1 MGNYIYFYFVRFS
14 VQLFITVGFFAC
26 VLPRR
31 RHFWARLLP
40 MLAGYF
46 TAGYGYIKLV
56 NLIPDQFYP
65 LSIFYYIILFGV
77 TLAIVYGCF
86 KAELW
91 EVLFMG
97 TAGYA
102 VQHMTYAAV
111 AALKHFIRRNWGAD
125 AIPKAVDE
133 VVLHLVVYVLVGY
146 VCYRLLARPNTE
158 RGELKRADPRMVIL
172 SLTVLLSSVV
182 FSVFL
187 DFQTSSTTLIICRLY
202 AVIACALGL
211 FMQFNISR
219 GNQLEHDNEMLEY
232 MLHLEKQQHEMARE
246 NIDIINIKCHDLKYQ
261 IAALEDMDNR
271 EQRRKSIEELE
282 RSVMI
287 YDSMVQSGNDAFDLI
302 LTEKSLICK
311 KYHIKFSYIVDGEKL
326 NFMEVS
332 DIYSLFGNALDN
344 AIESV
349 IPAAEERR
357 IISLRVVSEG
367 EMLHIHLENYCAK
380 PPAFEDGLPVTTK
393 EDKGFHG
400 FGTRSIRYIIGRYG
414 GDLRMSVSE
423 ERFSLDI
430 LFSLS

>member
-1 MGNYIYFYFVRFS
+1 MGNYIYSYFVHFS
-14 VQLFITVGFFAC
+14 VQLFIAVGFFAC

-31 RHFWARLLP
+31 RYFWARLLS
-40 MLAGYF
+40 MLVVYF

-56 NLIPDQFYP
+56 NLIPDPFYP
-65 LSIFYYIILFGV
+65 LSIFYYLILFGV
-77 TLAIVYGCF
+77 ALVMIYGCF
-86 KAELW
+86 TAQLR
-91 EVLFMG
+91 EVLFVG

-111 AALKHFIRRNWGAD
+111 AALKYFVRRFWGAD
-125 AIPKAVDE
+125 IIPKAVDE
-133 VVLHLVVYVLVGY
+133 VVLNLLVYVLVGY
-146 VCYRLLARPNTE
+146 ACYRLLARPNTE
-158 RGELKRADPRMVIL
+158 RGELKRADPRMVGL
-172 SLTVLLSSVV
+172 SLAVLLSSVV

-202 AVIACALGL
+202 GVIACALGL

-261 IAALEDMDNR
+261 IAALENMDSR
-271 EQRRKSIEELE
+271 DQRRKSIEELE

-287 YDSMVQSGNDAFDLI
+287 YDSLIQSGNDAFDLI

-311 KYHIKFSYIVDGEKL
+311 KYRIKFSYIVDGEKL

-332 DIYSLFGNALDN
+332 DICSLFGNALDN

-357 IISLRVVSEG
+357 IISLRVTSEG
-367 EMLHIHLENYCAK
+367 EMLLIHLENYCTQ
-380 PPAFEDGLPVTTK
+380 PPSFEDGLPVTTK
-393 EDKGFHG
+393 EDKEFHG

-414 GDLRMSVSE
+414 GDVSMSVSE
-423 ERFSLDI
+423 DRFSLDI